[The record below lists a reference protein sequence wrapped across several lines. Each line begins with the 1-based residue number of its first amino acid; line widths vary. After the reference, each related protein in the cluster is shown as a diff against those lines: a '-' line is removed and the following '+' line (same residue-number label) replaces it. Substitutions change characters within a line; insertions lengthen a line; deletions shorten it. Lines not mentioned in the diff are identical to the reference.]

1 MPISS
6 LGVIFRLKSIMRKY
20 LEKCKTYK
28 IKPLLKNQHPLFVWS
43 DMIRFSQKSTFYYV
57 KWDKWFAHELFPDY
71 RALSDFFFFFFVFP
85 RSMKFNH
92 LEVSLVLLCYIYLMK
107 WNGLWL
113 RFWHSLLSP
122 KSKGYILSI
131 RGEKKIPSHALQAVM
146 PPVEGSMKNHLSFP
160 IWSQPCFWQRR
171 IVLFIIYVVKSLKTM
186 SSERCFTNMG
196 ALQWIWNF
204 SNVLLSFPWSRQKS
218 SGWVFQ
224 TEAKL
229 LASWGVGWW
238 GLGRG
243 C

>member
-43 DMIRFSQKSTFYYV
+43 DMIRFFFKKVPFLMSSEITDLHMNYFLTTVPYQI
-57 KWDKWFAHELFPDY
+57 
-71 RALSDFFFFFFVFP
+71 FFFLFP

-122 KSKGYILSI
+122 KPEGYILSI
-131 RGEKKIPSHALQAVM
+131 RGKKNIRSPCAPSSYASSKRKHEEPPFFSHLESAL
-146 PPVEGSMKNHLSFP
+146 
-160 IWSQPCFWQRR
+160 
-171 IVLFIIYVVKSLKTM
+171 
-186 SSERCFTNMG
+186 
-196 ALQWIWNF
+196 
-204 SNVLLSFPWSRQKS
+204 LL
-218 SGWVFQ
+218 
-224 TEAKL
+224 TAKDCYFYYL
-229 LASWGVGWW
+229 C
-238 GLGRG
+238 R
-243 C
+243 